1 MRIPA
6 AALALAVSAALPRL
20 APAADVPASSRVDA
34 VTVSLRSAR
43 VTRVARLEVPA
54 GDVRVLLAGLPD
66 GLLDDTVRVEG
77 KGTAQ
82 ARLFGVSVERVTGA
96 EAAAAEVR
104 AAEERVERLQDE
116 DRALEDGGRVAEAR
130 RRFVESL
137 RSTYADERARNL
149 AVRGVSS
156 REWADL
162 SRFVASELA
171 AAGGEG
177 RRVEAARRSLARKL
191 EAARA
196 DLGRLSA
203 KRTQTTKAVAVELHA
218 ERPGAVELALSYTV
232 PQAWWSPAWDA
243 RLQPDASK
251 VELALIGSVV
261 NRSGEDWSGVRLAV
275 STAEP
280 RRGLL
285 VPKLEPHYLTRRRP
299 EPVRAPAPATAGAL
313 GRKAAPAQARARDAV
328 AAAEEETEAKLESIE
343 EGRAAVEEGLLAAT
357 FVAPRRET
365 VDGSGQARRIPLTR
379 FSLAAQVGRIAAP
392 RLDRAAW
399 LTAKVV
405 NETGVPLP
413 PGSAGVWVG
422 DEFMGRAPLAATPPG
437 GELTLSFGADPRV
450 EVERRVLE
458 RRHETA
464 GLVSKDEVWRYAA
477 RITVKNRWSQKVAV
491 KLLDL
496 VPASRDE
503 AIEVKVLEGT
513 TPAAEDRDRPG
524 VRVHELELGPRQERT
539 VEIRWQVRFPRGV
552 EVSGLE

>member
-1 MRIPA
+1 
-6 AALALAVSAALPRL
+6 
-20 APAADVPASSRVDA
+20 
-34 VTVSLRSAR
+34 

-66 GLLDDTVRVEG
+66 GFLDDTVRVEG
-77 KGTAQ
+77 KGSAQ
-82 ARLFGVSVERVTGA
+82 ARLFGVSVERVTSP

-116 DRALEDGGRVAEAR
+116 DRTLEDRARVAEAR
-130 RRFVESL
+130 RKFVESL
-137 RSTYADERARNL
+137 RSTYAEERARNL

-156 REWADL
+156 KEWADL
-162 SRFVASELA
+162 ARFVESELA
-171 AAGGEG
+171 AAGAEG
-177 RRVEAARRSLARKL
+177 RRVDAVRRGLARKL

-196 DLGRLSA
+196 DLGRLAA
-203 KRTQTTKAVAVELHA
+203 KRSQTTKAVAVELHA
-218 ERPGAVELALSYTV
+218 ERPGAVELAVSYTV
-232 PQAWWSPAWDA
+232 PQASWSPTWDA
-243 RLQPDASK
+243 RLAPDAST

-261 NRSGEDWSGVRLAV
+261 NRTGEDWSGVRLAV

-285 VPKLEPHYLTRRRP
+285 VPKLEPRYLTRRLP
-299 EPVRAPAPATAGAL
+299 EPPPRAAEVRLGA
-313 GRKAAPAQARARDAV
+313 RKPAAPAQARARDAAP
-328 AAAEEETEAKLESIE
+328 AAAEEAEAKLESLE
-343 EGRAAVEEGLLAAT
+343 EGRAEVEEGLLAAT

-379 FSLAAQVGRIAAP
+379 FSLAAQVGRVAAP
-392 RLDRAAW
+392 RLDPAAW

-413 PGSAGVWVG
+413 AGSAGVWVG

-464 GLVSKDEVWRYAA
+464 GVVSKDEVWRYAA
-477 RITVKNRWSQKVAV
+477 RITVKNRWSQKVAL
-491 KLLDL
+491 KLIDL
-496 VPASRDE
+496 VPVSRDE
-503 AIEVKVLEGT
+503 AVEVKVLEGT
-513 TPAAEDRDRPG
+513 TAAAEDRDRPG
-524 VRVHELELGPRQERT
+524 VGGHQHERGPRPEPTLGIPR
-539 VEIRWQVRFPRGV
+539 QVRVPTGL